1 MLEQLRQRDL
11 RQAGQVLT
19 KELGLPKAHVMNG
32 EWIDGKFTRSVN
44 LASCK
49 YAVIQKSKEFT
60 LVPSRPEMEQLRGK
74 ALSGTARSQGINWD
88 WNAGRSRG
96 LGIS

>member
-11 RQAGQVLT
+11 RQAGQALA
-19 KELGLPKAHVMNG
+19 KELGLSNAQVMEG
-32 EWIDGKFTRSVN
+32 EQIDGTFSRSVN
-44 LASCK
+44 LASGK

-60 LVPSRPEMEQLRGK
+60 LVPWRPEMEQCRGK
-74 ALSGTARSQGINWD
+74 ALSGTAGGQGINWD